1 VIEDAERASLCQ
13 NANQKQ
19 NETSP
24 AGNKCMK
31 SIHTLTFSGL
41 VKLVAGWTDDSNS
54 DGEMPIVVR
63 KHGVFSC

>member
-1 VIEDAERASLCQ
+1 VSEDAERASLCQ

-31 SIHTLTFSGL
+31 SIHHMLTFSGL

-54 DGEMPIVVR
+54 DGEMPIVV
-63 KHGVFSC
+63 